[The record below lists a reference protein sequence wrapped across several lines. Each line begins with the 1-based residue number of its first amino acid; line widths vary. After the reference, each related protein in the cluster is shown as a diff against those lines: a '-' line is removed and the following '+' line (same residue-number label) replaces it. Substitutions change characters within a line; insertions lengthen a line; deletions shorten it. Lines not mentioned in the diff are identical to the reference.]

1 MGIDNCTCKNCGR
14 ENENGDVFC
23 RYCGSLLPGKS
34 DIQVKRKRQKREL
47 IIPLIFIAIACA
59 LIVLF
64 AINNCKKNEY
74 LEMES
79 SLLND
84 NSYEIYSLGDIKF
97 RIPDT
102 YTEVNV
108 DKVDDDTLAFTDK
121 GGSNIFIVTMMVNS
135 NKKLVDEFIDETY
148 EDAKYNPKTKFYTFN
163 EADKENI
170 YGYLSEGGNFYIFAI
185 TGDEA
190 LSILDTVKQK

>member
-1 MGIDNCTCKNCGR
+1 MGMNNCTCKNCGG

-23 RYCGSLLPGKS
+23 RYCGSLLPGKN
-34 DIQVKRKRQKREL
+34 DIQVKRKRQKKEL
-47 IIPLIFIAIACA
+47 IIPLIFVAIACA

-64 AINNCKKNEY
+64 VINNCKKNEY

-163 EADKENI
+163 EADEGDI
-170 YGYLSEGGNFYIFAI
+170 YGYLSEGENFYIFAI

-190 LSILDTVKQK
+190 LSILDTVEQK